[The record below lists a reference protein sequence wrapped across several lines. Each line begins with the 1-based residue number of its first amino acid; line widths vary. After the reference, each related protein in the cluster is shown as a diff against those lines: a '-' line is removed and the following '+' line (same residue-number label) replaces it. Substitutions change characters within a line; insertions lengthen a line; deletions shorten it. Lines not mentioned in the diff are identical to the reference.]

1 MPEIDRKILRQ
12 LSQATMFSDCP
23 SIKTLGEL
31 IDEKLNPDDRESV
44 ESHLRSC
51 PACLNRLT
59 ERRDL
64 AQPDRQRLPGFL
76 AALLP
81 RYWTEK
87 MEPPP
92 RVVKAVIS
100 MVEPKAPPLS
110 SALDPK

>member
-1 MPEIDRKILRQ
+1 VPEIDRKILRQ

-23 SIKTLGEL
+23 CIKTLGDL
-31 IDEKLNPDDRESV
+31 MDGKLNPDDKESV

-51 PACLNRLT
+51 PACLNRLI
-59 ERRDL
+59 ELREL
-64 AQPDRQRLPGFL
+64 AHSDRARLPGFL

-100 MVEPKAPPLS
+100 MVQPKAPPLS